1 MAAASTI
8 VPGSHW
14 SCAQVRY
21 HSAVAIEVT
30 ADPSFPAPKQEG
42 VGSICSTSYG
52 VKDLPASRTSAL
64 VRQPCRH
71 IESG

>member
-8 VPGSHW
+8 VSASHW
-14 SCAQVRY
+14 SCVHHY

-30 ADPSFPAPKQEG
+30 ADPSFPAPKQED
-42 VGSICSTSYG
+42 VGSICSTSHG

-71 IESG
+71 IKSG